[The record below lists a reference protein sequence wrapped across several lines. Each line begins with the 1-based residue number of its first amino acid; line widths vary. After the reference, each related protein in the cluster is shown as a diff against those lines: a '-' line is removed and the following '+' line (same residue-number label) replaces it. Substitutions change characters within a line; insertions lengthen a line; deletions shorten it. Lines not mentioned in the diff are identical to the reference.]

1 MSNYVCGSKLDIHNL
16 YHSSCFAAFM
26 FVTTETTSEKC
37 CKLRDEQRL
46 FLFRVKSWLAQK
58 AVK

>member
-26 FVTTETTSEKC
+26 FVTTVTTSEKC

-46 FLFRVKSWLAQK
+46 FLFRVKSW
-58 AVK
+58 